1 MILLTGATGFLGR
14 ETLKVLK
21 NEGTQVRALLRNPG
35 KIEGDLLFK
44 DVDIAEGD
52 INDIA
57 SIERAIE
64 GIDRV
69 IHSAAMVSFQKRDLD
84 LMRKINVEGT
94 ANLVN
99 VCLDKS
105 VHKFVHVSSIA
116 ALGRSLGGDIITES
130 SKWKPDGQNS
140 GYAITKHFAE
150 QEVHRGVAE
159 GLRAV
164 IAVPGL
170 ILGSGD
176 WNHGSA
182 KIFKMAAGGFPFYTT
197 GSNGFVGVEDVAN
210 ALHQLL
216 ESRYYNGEKFILVSQ
231 NITYQLLLSLIAR
244 SLGKK
249 PPGIRVNTF
258 VAKCMGLLSESWAN
272 VTGGHP
278 VITYETART
287 TSGKFTYD
295 GNLYSRTFGKEYT
308 PIEEVIIETAKRF
321 ILDYESIG

>member
-21 NEGTQVRALLRNPG
+21 NEGTPVRALVRNPK
-35 KIEGDLLFK
+35 KIEGDPLFI

-52 INDIA
+52 INDIV
-57 SIERAIE
+57 SLSRAME
-64 GIDRV
+64 GVDQV
-69 IHSAAMVSFQKRDLD
+69 IHSAAMVSFKKRDLD

-99 VCLDKS
+99 VCLDKA

-116 ALGRSLGGDIITES
+116 ALGRRLGGGMITES

-140 GYAITKHFAE
+140 GYAITKHLAE

-159 GLRAV
+159 GLPAV

-170 ILGSGD
+170 ILGAGD

-182 KIFKMAAGGFPFYTT
+182 KIFRMVAGGFPFYTT

-210 ALHQLL
+210 ALKQLL
-216 ESRYYNGEKFILVSQ
+216 ASKYHDGEKFILVSQ

-258 VAKCMGLLSESWAN
+258 IAKCMGLLSESWAN
-272 VTGGHP
+272 VSGTHP

-295 GNLYSRTFGKEYT
+295 GNLYSRTFGQEYT
-308 PIEEVIIETAKRF
+308 PIEEVIIETAKRYT
-321 ILDYESIG
+321 IEYGSNG